1 MEVLKQ
7 DCWKEAV
14 TEYER
19 KFVAVKNRFHIR
31 TVIIF
36 SNVSYLLE
44 YKKNFP
50 ILIVHLSIYRKHVIQ
65 EQPTLEDSA
74 FLPPI
79 ESVNV

>member
-31 TVIIF
+31 TVIIV
-36 SNVSYLLE
+36 SNVL
-44 YKKNFP
+44 YK
-50 ILIVHLSIYRKHVIQ
+50 
-65 EQPTLEDSA
+65 
-74 FLPPI
+74 
-79 ESVNV
+79 